1 MGWGF
6 VLVEML
12 VWALLFAA
20 LGLLVGYLLWYRR
33 GKRLQAAL
41 EEREQRIV
49 ELDHERRAA
58 VAERDELSGTVE
70 HQRSAAVAAD
80 RRAKAAAAEL
90 AAANGRLGEV
100 ESRLNVES
108 TLELEHAERIAEL
121 ERELA
126 TARARNAGLEVELK
140 ASSERQ
146 TALEMRVGALDAE
159 AAKVAQLERSLAEL
173 RTQGTPTEID
183 LRDGDHD
190 RDGGDATVRPF
201 ATAPSGTS
209 PAGAS
214 GTAAATATAA
224 TTSASSTS
232 SPAAMASSAASTADA
247 PAFDA
252 AAASAAFGKKVKL
265 DDLKLVEGI
274 GPKIE
279 ELLHADGIRTWR
291 ALADVPVGRLDDILR
306 RAGDRFAM
314 HDPATWPRQS
324 SLAAEGKFAELA
336 ELQERLSG
344 GRS

>member
-12 VWALLFAA
+12 VWAVLFAA

-33 GKRLQAAL
+33 GKHLQAEL
-41 EEREQRIV
+41 DQREQRIV

-58 VAERDELSGTVE
+58 VVERDELSGVVE
-70 HQRSAAVAAD
+70 HQRAAAVAAD

-90 AAANGRLGEV
+90 ATTTARLGEV
-100 ESRLNVES
+100 EARLDAES
-108 TLELEHAERIAEL
+108 TMEHEHVARIAEL

-126 TARARNAGLEVELK
+126 TARARAAALEVELK

-173 RTQGTPTEID
+173 RTQGTPSEID
-183 LRDGDHD
+183 LRD
-190 RDGGDATVRPF
+190 RPAATGGDATARPF
-201 ATAPSGTS
+201 AAASTAAPSSGTAPTTGATAPASTS
-209 PAGAS
+209 AA
-214 GTAAATATAA
+214 TAAATVGAT
-224 TTSASSTS
+224 
-232 SPAAMASSAASTADA
+232 
-247 PAFDA
+247 AFDA
-252 AAASAAFGKKVKL
+252 EAASAAFGKKVRQ

-291 ALADVPVGRLDDILR
+291 ALADAPVGRLDDILR

-314 HDPATWPRQS
+314 HDPATWPRQAA
-324 SLAAEGKFAELA
+324 LAAEGKFAELA